1 MIDPIVNKPE
11 PISEVSAQ
19 EELRRSKKEQLLKA
33 IEEQKRRNQAL
44 QQALG
49 VGEQNNSF
57 SDDSAAVSPEIQSK
71 TIEIKEIQNQIAKLR
86 DQQVYHKAAYA
97 QLEDKARAALK

>member
-71 TIEIKEIQNQIAKLR
+71 TIEIKEIQNQIAKLC